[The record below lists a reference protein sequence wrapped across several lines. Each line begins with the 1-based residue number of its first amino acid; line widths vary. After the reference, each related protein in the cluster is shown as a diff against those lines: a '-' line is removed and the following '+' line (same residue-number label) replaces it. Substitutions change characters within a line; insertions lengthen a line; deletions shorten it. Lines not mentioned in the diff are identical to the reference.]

1 MRWPGSI
8 AQARRVQERLA
19 ARVRLSPLR
28 KPPTAVAGVDA
39 AFASSEV
46 IAAACLFSFPAL
58 EPLEDWVA
66 VRELRF
72 PYVTGF
78 LSFRE
83 GEAIMEA
90 VRGLRR
96 KPDLLLVDGQG
107 IAHPR
112 RIGIASH
119 VGVLMGL
126 PSVGCAKSRLIGEY
140 GKLGPGKG
148 AAVPLRDKGETI
160 GAVVRTRSGV
170 RPLFVSP
177 GHRVDFAQAVAFTL
191 ACVGATRIPE
201 PLRRAHV
208 LARKAKRERA
218 A

>member
-8 AQARRVQERLA
+8 AQARKTQERLA

-28 KPPTAVAGVDA
+28 KSPASVAGVDA
-39 AFASSEV
+39 AFTASQV
-46 IAAACLFSFPAL
+46 IAAACLFSFPSL
-58 EPLEDWVA
+58 EPLEDRVA

-90 VRGLRR
+90 VRGLSR

-119 VGVLMGL
+119 VGVLLGL
-126 PSVGCAKSRLIGEY
+126 PTVGCAKSRLIGEY
-140 GKLGPGKG
+140 AEIGPRKG

-160 GAVVRTRSGV
+160 GAVVRTRNGV

-177 GHRVDFAQAVAFTL
+177 GHRVDIAQAVAFTL
-191 ACVGATRIPE
+191 ACTGATRIPE
-201 PLRRAHV
+201 PLRRAHF
-208 LARKAKRERA
+208 LAGKTKGERA